1 MGYLFLVG
9 SNILLSMVIQQLAA
23 ILEFSQ
29 KMSTCLSTP
38 PSFLGQLNLCRN
50 ILEMK
55 HVNLLNLFRNGE
67 ALTFLDSSHWILPF
81 GVSNPKLE
89 DCVNDSGGP

>member
-1 MGYLFLVG
+1 
-9 SNILLSMVIQQLAA
+9 
-23 ILEFSQ
+23 
-29 KMSTCLSTP
+29 MSTCLSTL

-67 ALTFLDSSHWILPF
+67 ALTFFDSSHWILPF

-89 DCVNDSGGP
+89 DCVNDSRGP